1 MSRVSI
7 FLTALLLVPVS
18 ASPTAA
24 ACRIRG
30 YGFHVEQND
39 RATYEATMD
48 SNGCR
53 HVYGVS
59 GFLTIQKTVIM
70 IRPANGTLSQTGE
83 FSFFYKPKPGFSGKD
98 SYVIYVCGTSRRGT
112 GCSRL
117 TYNAIVQ

>member
-1 MSRVSI
+1 MSRMSTYV
-7 FLTALLLVPVS
+7 TALLLVHAS
-18 ASPTAA
+18 ASLAVA
-24 ACRIRG
+24 ACRIHG

-39 RATYEATMD
+39 RATYEATID
-48 SNGCR
+48 GNGCH

-70 IRPANGTLSQTGE
+70 NQPANGTLSRTGE
-83 FSFFYKPKPGFSGKD
+83 FSFFYKPKPGFAGKD
-98 SYVIYVCGTSRRGT
+98 TYVIYVCGTSRRGT

>member
-1 MSRVSI
+1 MLRI
-7 FLTALLLVPVS
+7 LICALTLLLADS
-18 ASPTAA
+18 GASVATA

-39 RATYEATMD
+39 RATYEVTVD
-48 SNGCR
+48 RNGCH

-70 IRPANGTLSQTGE
+70 NQPANGTLSRTGE
-83 FSFFYKPKPGFSGKD
+83 FSFFYKPKPGFVGKD
-98 SYVIYVCGTSRRGT
+98 TYVIYVCGTNRRGT

-117 TYNAIVQ
+117 TYDAIVQ